1 MANLTTKQAFLNQK
15 NQKSREY
22 WRNREDTQAIIVEQ
36 MLNNFDK
43 DVQTLYESMVA
54 ECEKEIQSFYQK
66 YAKNQNITIAEAK
79 KRVSSMDVKGYE
91 STAERLVKT
100 GNLTAKAREELK
112 LYNATMKIN
121 RLRMLEA
128 NIGLHLVNGYSD
140 LERMTG
146 QKLTDET
153 VAEYKRQAGILGNTV
168 QDVETRA
175 KNLVN
180 QSFKNAT
187 WNERIWT
194 NQTALRNTLST
205 ELMKGLIGGKSSAT
219 IAANIRKQ
227 FDVSSMEAKRLAR
240 TELVRCQTGA
250 QIDSYKEHGWKE
262 FEFLAYGSRSCEVC
276 RYLNG
281 KHYPIEDAMPAEN
294 LPPMHPNC
302 RCRTAPYEDEDEYQ
316 RWLDSFGKETSGR
329 SAGNGD
335 NGTETITKFVKQI
348 DFDNKDAIMNLINQ
362 TEAHYRNAPQEYDIT
377 AVKSGNVYLSKGLSG
392 AVNPQISESRE
403 GAYSYHNHPPNS
415 TNFSFSGEDVGD
427 FIANKEAVMCSSDYK
442 YKYKIKRLE
451 NTQQLQGEKIRGMFN
466 EYYPQAMDKALKE
479 EIPTAEIEEYIFHNT
494 MVWISEELEFYYE
507 RTLQDG

>member
-1 MANLTTKQAFLNQK
+1 MKATQK
-15 NQKSREY
+15 NREY
-22 WRNREDTQAIIVEQ
+22 WRTREDTQAIITEQ
-36 MLNNFDK
+36 TMDRFDAE
-43 DVQTLYESMVA
+43 VQTIYESMIA

-66 YAKNQNITIAEAK
+66 YADNQGISIAEAK
-79 KRVSSMDVKGYE
+79 KRVSAMDVKAYE
-91 STAERLVKT
+91 KEAERLVKT
-100 GNLTAKAREELK
+100 KELTKKAKEELK

-121 RLRMLEA
+121 RLRLLES

-140 LERMTG
+140 LEKMIG
-146 QKLTDET
+146 QHLTDESIK
-153 VAEYKRQAGILGNTV
+153 EYERQAGILGRTIM
-168 QDVETRA
+168 DTETRA
-175 KNLVN
+175 KNLVK
-180 QSFKNAT
+180 QSFKSAT
-187 WNERIWT
+187 FSERIWS
-194 NQTALRNTLST
+194 NQTALRNALST
-205 ELMKGLIGGKSSAT
+205 ELMQGLIGGKSSAT
-219 IAANIRKQ
+219 IATNIRRKLG
-227 FDVSSMEAKRLAR
+227 VSSMEAKRLAR
-240 TELVRCQTGA
+240 TELVRCQSGA

-262 FEFLAYGSRSCEVC
+262 FEFLAYGSKSCEVC

-377 AVKSGNVYLSKGLSG
+377 VVKSGNVYLSKGLSG

>member
-1 MANLTTKQAFLNQK
+1 
-15 NQKSREY
+15 
-22 WRNREDTQAIIVEQ
+22 

-250 QIDSYKEHGWKE
+250 QIDSYKEHGWKG

-276 RYLNG
+276 QQLNG
-281 KHYPIEDAMPAEN
+281 KHFPITDFLPAEN
-294 LPPMHPNC
+294 APPMHPNC
-302 RCRTAPYEDEDEYQ
+302 RCRTAPYEDEEEYQ
-316 RWLDSFGKETSGR
+316 RWLDSFG
-329 SAGNGD
+329 
-335 NGTETITKFVKQI
+335 
-348 DFDNKDAIMNLINQ
+348 
-362 TEAHYRNAPQEYDIT
+362 
-377 AVKSGNVYLSKGLSG
+377 SGNSSVLFAGDDILKGTDRVYTE
-392 AVNPQISESRE
+392 SEINRI
-403 GAYSYHNHPPNS
+403 ARR
-415 TNFSFSGEDVGD
+415 TFD
-427 FIANKEAVMCSSDYK
+427 IANKYIDNKSKWSGNIIINDELGRCAKLWNCDITTTSNTAPHMILHEQIHAHSISYYDVQTYAEFHKIEEASVQLMAQEISKREGIEIIHSQYDEMVDALRIIREKLEIGDSDLAFAKMLIEMPVSERIDWIEERIYNWMVK
-442 YKYKIKRLE
+442 NGTIKD
-451 NTQQLQGEKIRGMFN
+451 F
-466 EYYPQAMDKALKE
+466 E
-479 EIPTAEIEEYIFHNT
+479 EINL
-494 MVWISEELEFYYE
+494 MVEKV
-507 RTLQDG
+507 R

>member
-1 MANLTTKQAFLNQK
+1 MANLTTKQAFLDQK
-15 NQKSREY
+15 NKKSREY
-22 WRNREDTQAIIVEQ
+22 WRDREDTQAIIVEQ
-36 MLNNFDK
+36 MMNNFDK
-43 DVQTLYESMVA
+43 DVQTLYESMVT

-140 LERMTG
+140 LERMTE

-153 VAEYKRQAGILGNTV
+153 IAEYKRQAGILGNTV

-187 WNERIWT
+187 WDERIWT

-240 TELVRCQTGA
+240 TELVRCRIGA
-250 QIDSYKEHGWKE
+250 QLDSYKENGWE
-262 FEFLAYGSRSCEVC
+262 EYEFLAYGSKSCEVC
-276 RYLNG
+276 RQLDK
-281 KHYPIEDAMPAEN
+281 KHFPLKDAMPAEN
-294 LPPMHPNC
+294 VPPMHPNC
-302 RCRTAPYEDEDEYQ
+302 RCSTAPYEDEEEYQ
-316 RWLDSFGKETSGR
+316 RWLDSFGKSTEKLDFSDENNIINVLRTLSAAAMKYPVKDVDTNNHIPLAEGQTISGKPF
-329 SAGNGD
+329 AGK
-335 NGTETITKFVKQI
+335 GTEKEIRVRYMLESKYNIPADEWQKVSGKGYVVK
-348 DFDNKDAIMNLINQ
+348 DGKRVMAELHWY
-362 TEAHYRNAPQEYDIT
+362 EANGEIHELK
-377 AVKSGNVYLSKGLSG
+377 VKRYLD
-392 AVNPQISESRE
+392 E
-403 GAYSYHNHPPNS
+403 G
-415 TNFSFSGEDVGD
+415 
-427 FIANKEAVMCSSDYK
+427 
-442 YKYKIKRLE
+442 
-451 NTQQLQGEKIRGMFN
+451 
-466 EYYPQAMDKALKE
+466 
-479 EIPTAEIEEYIFHNT
+479 
-494 MVWISEELEFYYE
+494 
-507 RTLQDG
+507 